1 MYIVTGGAGF
11 IGSVIIAEL
20 EKAFPQQR
28 ITVIDWLEEDD
39 RWKNLNKRTLADI
52 IFPEDTLDY
61 LEDHKD
67 EIKAVIH
74 MGAISTTTERNVNR
88 IVEQN
93 IGYTLDL
100 FDWCAET
107 DTPFIYASSAA
118 TYGQGEH
125 GFNDSIDMKHLQ
137 KLAPLN
143 AYGFSKHMIDKAIMQ
158 KTNKPSQWVGLKF
171 FNVYGPNEYHKGGQ
185 KSVVAHAF
193 KQIQETGKMKLF
205 KSYHPDYEDGKQ
217 LRDFVSVKDIA
228 QNIVWF
234 IQNPTVS
241 GIFNQGTGEARSFK
255 DLVAATFKAM
265 NLPENIEYIE
275 MPDSLKDQYQ
285 YFTEANMNNFN
296 HIYKSIEG
304 RDYTPTSLEDGVTDY
319 VQEHLLKADQYL

>member
-67 EIKAVIH
+67 EIKAIIH

-296 HIYKSIEG
+296 HVYKSIEG

>member
-125 GFNDSIDMKHLQ
+125 GFNDSTDMKHLQ

-296 HIYKSIEG
+296 HVYKSIEG

>member
-125 GFNDSIDMKHLQ
+125 GFNDSTDMKHLQ

-255 DLVAATFKAM
+255 DLVVATFKAM

-296 HIYKSIEG
+296 HVYKSIEG

-319 VQEHLLKADQYL
+319 VQEHLLQADQYL